1 MMRKESDKSPIA
13 LFVYNRPAH
22 TRRTVEALQ
31 RNNLAEQSNLVI
43 FSDAPNSPKDTEAV
57 NKVRDY
63 IRHIDGFGS
72 VTIIERD
79 TNFGLARSIIDGVT
93 RLCEEDGRVVVLE
106 DDIVTSPHFLR
117 FMNDALDMYEHED
130 QVLHI
135 SGSTYPIEEM
145 SDETFFLRVP
155 LCWGWATWH
164 RAWRHFAKNIDITSK
179 FDRKMRADFDFND
192 SHHYWGQLEEN
203 AKGSINT
210 WFVYWYATLF
220 LRNGLALFPG
230 RSLVKN
236 IGMDG
241 SGMHCGVSDAYE
253 MEPSVTAIQLERLP
267 IVESGEAVARHER
280 YFRSRCA
287 TSPLPTLS
295 LQGRVFRM
303 ARRVI
308 GKLVLAIHPEKVA
321 RK

>member
-1 MMRKESDKSPIA
+1 MGKQPGKSPIA
-13 LFVYNRPAH
+13 LFVYNRPVH

-31 RNNLAEQSNLVI
+31 KNDFAEQSNLVI
-43 FSDAPNSPKDTEAV
+43 FSDAPKSLKDAEAV
-57 NKVRDY
+57 NKVRDC
-63 IRHIDGFGS
+63 IRHIDGFKS
-72 VTIIERD
+72 VTIIERE
-79 TNFGLARSIIDGVT
+79 TNFGLAHSIIDGVT
-93 RLCEEDGRVVVLE
+93 RLCDECGRVVVLE

-135 SGSTYPIEEM
+135 SGSTYPIEDM
-145 SDETFFLRVP
+145 ADETFFLRVP

-164 RAWRHFAKNIDITSK
+164 RAWRHFAKNSDVTSM
-179 FDRKMRADFDFND
+179 FDEKMRANFNFND
-192 SHHYWGQLEEN
+192 SYHYWGQLEEN

-241 SGMHCGVSDAYE
+241 SGVHCGVSDVYE
-253 MEPSVTAIQLERLP
+253 MQTSLTAIHLERIP
-267 IVESGEAVARHER
+267 IVESGEVVTRHER
-280 YFRSRCA
+280 YFRSKCA
-287 TSPLPTLS
+287 PSSPPKLS
-295 LQGRVFRM
+295 LFGRFFRKTRSVM
-303 ARRVI
+303 GRLALVI
-308 GKLVLAIHPEKVA
+308 HSEGAEK
-321 RK
+321 